1 MDQQRAEN
9 LYFYMRQ
16 QHKSQL
22 EINTM
27 IEKMRLTYGINLE
40 KLDLRYRKQ
49 IGYSPNRFDINNYG
63 TAEYRTMNQTRG
75 MQQV

>member
-49 IGYSPNRFDINNYG
+49 IGYSLTDLILTNYG
-63 TAEYRTMNQTRG
+63 TAGSRTMNQTRG